1 MLFVGALVAVP
12 GGNRAAVR
20 VADGFDM
27 PVGKPDAE
35 GYYMSRGF
43 LSYHPG
49 EDWNGVAGG
58 NSVSSGVKQPFWIS
72 EFGGGSRLVGWP

>member
-35 GYYMSRGF
+35 GFYMSRGF

-49 EDWNGVAGG
+49 EDCSDAEEGE
-58 NSVSSGVKQPFWIS
+58 S
-72 EFGGGSRLVGWP
+72 EQDSDTR